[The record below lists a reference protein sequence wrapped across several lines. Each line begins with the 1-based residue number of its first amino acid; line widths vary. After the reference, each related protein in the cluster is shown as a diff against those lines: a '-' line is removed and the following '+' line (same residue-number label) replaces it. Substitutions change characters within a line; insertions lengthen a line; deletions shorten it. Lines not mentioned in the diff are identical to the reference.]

1 MKKIFVSITI
11 LYIFLFFLEFS
22 FNYFKKHHEVT
33 YKIDNIEIKEDYR
46 GNTKEEE
53 NNYYLELKTEKN
65 TFYIQTYEDFKKEKR
80 IIKQVKY
87 YSDDNYECILPIFK
101 KNAVLTDLICI
112 EDGKQINYNTIQN
125 SQITEFLNTI
135 SEYPKENYK
144 DNLEN
149 VIMRNQTR
157 FYPSNLPKD
166 HYIALTYYKGLLV
179 ADETSFREIELFKK
193 DVYTQKIKAFTNNK
207 YLIINYNNN
216 YDSNE
221 FYVVNL
227 KTRQYDAF
235 GSNNTIKYDAY
246 IQGTLENSVYLF
258 DKDSKNQYQLDLK
271 EKTITRIGNT
281 NTGIKY
287 YDGTWQNKNAYEAVN
302 KELKFKEYETTD
314 EYIMI
319 KKIRGKKYGTT
330 IYVKEVNGVYEVYR
344 GIRDN
349 QNLIYLFTTTD
360 YKTMNFLKD
369 YIYYKDGIYIKMYSD
384 LTGIKTIMNSS
395 EITNKSVSFYIGENI
410 WKH

>member
-22 FNYFKKHHEVT
+22 FNYFKKHHEVK

-101 KNAVLTDLICI
+101 KNTVLTDLICI

-369 YIYYKDGIYIKMYSD
+369 YIYYKNGIYIKMYSD

-410 WKH
+410 

>member
-1 MKKIFVSITI
+1 
-11 LYIFLFFLEFS
+11 
-22 FNYFKKHHEVT
+22 
-33 YKIDNIEIKEDYR
+33 
-46 GNTKEEE
+46 
-53 NNYYLELKTEKN
+53 
-65 TFYIQTYEDFKKEKR
+65 
-80 IIKQVKY
+80 
-87 YSDDNYECILPIFK
+87 
-101 KNAVLTDLICI
+101 
-112 EDGKQINYNTIQN
+112 
-125 SQITEFLNTI
+125 
-135 SEYPKENYK
+135 
-144 DNLEN
+144 
-149 VIMRNQTR
+149 MRNQTR

-221 FYVVNL
+221 FYVVDL

-302 KELKFKEYETTD
+302 EELKFKEYETTD

-319 KKIRGKKYGTT
+319 KKIRGKNYGTT
-330 IYVKEVNGVYEVYR
+330 IYVKGVNGVYEVYR

-349 QNLIYLFTTTD
+349 KNLIYLFTTTD

>member
-319 KKIRGKKYGTT
+319 KKIRGKNYGTT

-410 WKH
+410 

>member
-101 KNAVLTDLICI
+101 KNTVLTDLICI

-135 SEYPKENYK
+135 SECPKENYK

-410 WKH
+410 

>member
-101 KNAVLTDLICI
+101 KNTVLTDLICI
-112 EDGKQINYNTIQN
+112 KDGKQINYNTIQN

-157 FYPSNLPKD
+157 FYPSNLPKE

>member
-101 KNAVLTDLICI
+101 KNTVLTDLICI
-112 EDGKQINYNTIQN
+112 KDGKQINYNTIQN

-157 FYPSNLPKD
+157 FYPSNLPKE

-221 FYVVNL
+221 FYVVDL

>member
-80 IIKQVKY
+80 IIKQIKY

-101 KNAVLTDLICI
+101 KNTVLTDLICI
-112 EDGKQINYNTIQN
+112 KDGKQINYNTIQN

-157 FYPSNLPKD
+157 FYPSNLPKE

-221 FYVVNL
+221 FYVVDL

-302 KELKFKEYETTD
+302 EELKFKEYETTD

-319 KKIRGKKYGTT
+319 KKIRGKNYGTT

-344 GIRDN
+344 EIRDN

-410 WKH
+410 

>member
-101 KNAVLTDLICI
+101 KNTVLTDLICI

-410 WKH
+410 

>member
-87 YSDDNYECILPIFK
+87 YRDDNYECILPIFK
-101 KNAVLTDLICI
+101 KNTVLTDLICI

-227 KTRQYDAF
+227 KTRQYDTF

-319 KKIRGKKYGTT
+319 KKIRGKNYGTT

-360 YKTMNFLKD
+360 YKTMNFLKE

>member
-410 WKH
+410 

>member
-22 FNYFKKHHEVT
+22 FNYFKKHHEAT

>member
-80 IIKQVKY
+80 IIKQIKY

-101 KNAVLTDLICI
+101 KNTVLTDLICI
-112 EDGKQINYNTIQN
+112 KDGKQINYNTIQN
-125 SQITEFLNTI
+125 SRITEFLNTI

-157 FYPSNLPKD
+157 FYPSNLPKE

-221 FYVVNL
+221 FYVVDL

-281 NTGIKY
+281 STGIKY

-302 KELKFKEYETTD
+302 EELKFKEYETTD

-319 KKIRGKKYGTT
+319 KKIRGKNYGTT

-349 QNLIYLFTTTD
+349 KNLIYLFTTTD

>member
-101 KNAVLTDLICI
+101 KNTVLTDLICI
-112 EDGKQINYNTIQN
+112 KDGKQINYNTIQN

-207 YLIINYNNN
+207 YLIINYNNS

-227 KTRQYDAF
+227 KTRQYDTF

-319 KKIRGKKYGTT
+319 KKIRGKNYGTT

-360 YKTMNFLKD
+360 YKTMNFLKE

-410 WKH
+410 

>member
-101 KNAVLTDLICI
+101 KNTVLTDLICI
-112 EDGKQINYNTIQN
+112 EEGKQINYNTIQN

-235 GSNNTIKYDAY
+235 GSNDTIKYDAY

-319 KKIRGKKYGTT
+319 KKIRGKNYGTT

-395 EITNKSVSFYIGENI
+395 EITNKSASFYIGENI
-410 WKH
+410 

>member
-101 KNAVLTDLICI
+101 KNTVLTDLICI

-258 DKDSKNQYQLDLK
+258 EKDSKNQYQLDLK

-360 YKTMNFLKD
+360 YKTMNFLKE

-410 WKH
+410 

>member
-80 IIKQVKY
+80 IIKQIKY

-101 KNAVLTDLICI
+101 KNTVLTDLICI
-112 EDGKQINYNTIQN
+112 KDGKQINYNTIQN

>member
-101 KNAVLTDLICI
+101 KNTVLTDLICI

-207 YLIINYNNN
+207 YLIINYNNS

-227 KTRQYDAF
+227 KTRQYDTF

-319 KKIRGKKYGTT
+319 KKIRGKNYGTT

-360 YKTMNFLKD
+360 YKTMNFLKE

-410 WKH
+410 

>member
-101 KNAVLTDLICI
+101 KNTVLTDLICI

-258 DKDSKNQYQLDLK
+258 EKDSKNQYQLDLK

-319 KKIRGKKYGTT
+319 KKIRGKNYGTT

-360 YKTMNFLKD
+360 YKTMNFLKE

-410 WKH
+410 

>member
-101 KNAVLTDLICI
+101 KNTVLTDLICI

-221 FYVVNL
+221 FYVVNI

-410 WKH
+410 

>member
-87 YSDDNYECILPIFK
+87 YRDDNYECILPIFK
-101 KNAVLTDLICI
+101 KNTVLTDLICI

-207 YLIINYNNN
+207 YLIINYNNS

-227 KTRQYDAF
+227 KTRQYDTF

-319 KKIRGKKYGTT
+319 KKIRGKNYGTT

-360 YKTMNFLKD
+360 YKTMNFLKE

>member
-101 KNAVLTDLICI
+101 KNTVLTDLICI

-227 KTRQYDAF
+227 KTRQYDTF

-319 KKIRGKKYGTT
+319 KKIRGKNYGTT

-410 WKH
+410 

>member
-101 KNAVLTDLICI
+101 KNTVLTDLICI

>member
-101 KNAVLTDLICI
+101 KNTVLTDLICI
-112 EDGKQINYNTIQN
+112 KDGKQINYNTIQN

-319 KKIRGKKYGTT
+319 KKIRGKNYGTT

-410 WKH
+410 

>member
-101 KNAVLTDLICI
+101 KNTVLTDLICI

-207 YLIINYNNN
+207 YLIINYNNS

-227 KTRQYDAF
+227 KTRQYDTF

-319 KKIRGKKYGTT
+319 KKIRGKNYGTT

-360 YKTMNFLKD
+360 YKTINFLKE

-410 WKH
+410 

>member
-22 FNYFKKHHEVT
+22 FNYFKKHHEAT

-410 WKH
+410 